1 MAQDPTL
8 SRRTRPGIDGC
19 ATHAHGI
26 DGQAS
31 VVCRSRSRPGG
42 DLSLSS
48 TSSSPVRSRSASETK
63 EERWRARSRT
73 SVATGDHAT
82 PSRRRVPLGLSHLV
96 EMRRRDRL
104 ANQPTNHWLVALE
117 SRARRYATKRD
128 ASTAIDPVDTRR
140 CANRW

>member
-1 MAQDPTL
+1 MSPSPRVKELTDGARPER
-8 SRRTRPGIDGC
+8 SRGAHDRELTVVP
-19 ATHAHGI
+19 HAHGI

-104 ANQPTNHWLVALE
+104 ANQPTIG
-117 SRARRYATKRD
+117 S
-128 ASTAIDPVDTRR
+128 
-140 CANRW
+140 